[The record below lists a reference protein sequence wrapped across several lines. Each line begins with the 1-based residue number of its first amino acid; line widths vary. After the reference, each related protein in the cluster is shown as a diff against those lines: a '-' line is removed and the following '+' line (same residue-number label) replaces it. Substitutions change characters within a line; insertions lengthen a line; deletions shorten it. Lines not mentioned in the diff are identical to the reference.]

1 MGDFAI
7 GQPVSRLED
16 PRLLKGLGRYV
27 DDLDLPGQ
35 AYAFILR
42 SPHAHARIRAIDAG
56 AAQAMPGV
64 LGVLTGAD
72 CEADGLGHLPCDQTR
87 FRRGGGDM
95 YRPPRP
101 ILVRGRVRV
110 VGDYVALVVAET
122 ASGARDAAELIVVDY
137 EPLPAVVSPDA
148 AAEDGAPPLWDDCPG
163 NECFFHE
170 DGDAAAVEAAFA
182 AADVVVER
190 RFAISRVTA
199 APIGP
204 RGCIGDYD
212 PSLERYTLR
221 TGVQQAHMLR
231 MQLART
237 VFGIPETRMRVIAP
251 DIGGSFGLYSNVY
264 PENALVLWAARKFGR
279 PVKWTAERGEC
290 MLSDD
295 SARDCVSDAA
305 LALDADGRFLA
316 LRCRTFANLGAYLS
330 LRGPLPPVVN
340 LGTLAGTY
348 TTPAIH
354 VRVSGMFTNTFCTS
368 PYRGA
373 GRPEASTVLE
383 QLIDEAARRLDIDP
397 AEIRRRNTIPADA
410 MPYETALTFTY
421 DSGDFEKN
429 LDDALALAGYA
440 GFQARREEAA
450 ARGKLRGIGISNTV
464 HRAAGLELEAAQIRF
479 DATGSATL
487 MVGSVHHG
495 QGHATTFAQIACDR
509 LGLDPG
515 SLRFVS
521 GDTDMVTFGRGSF
534 ASRSAA
540 LGGSAVALA
549 ADKVVEKGRIIAA
562 ALLEAAAEDI
572 DFAEGAFSV
581 AGTDRSV
588 GLAEVAGAAYAPNAL
603 PLDIEPGLD
612 ETAMFRPGALTFPN
626 GCHVAE
632 IEIDPE
638 TGVVEIVDYAVVDD
652 FGTILN
658 PLLLEGQIH
667 GGLAQGI
674 GQALMEEVAFDSAT
688 GQLLAGSFMDYCMP
702 RADDLPSFEAAF
714 NVVPTAVN
722 PVGVKGAGEAGA
734 VGALPAMMNAVVDAL
749 APLGV
754 AHVRMPATPE
764 RIWRAL
770 RAARNQNA

>member
-1 MGDFAI
+1 MGEFAI

-16 PRLLKGLGRYV
+16 PRLLRGLGRYV
-27 DDLDLPGQ
+27 DDLNLPGQ
-35 AYAFILR
+35 ACAYILR
-42 SPHAHARIRAIDAG
+42 SPHAHARIRSIDAR
-56 AAQAMPGV
+56 AAAAVPGV

-72 CEADGLGHLPCDQTR
+72 CEADGLGRLPCDQKR
-87 FRRGGGDM
+87 FGRDGSDM

-101 ILVRGRVRV
+101 ILARDRVRV
-110 VGDYVALVVAET
+110 VGDYVAMVVAET
-122 ASGARDAAELIVVDY
+122 AAMARDAAERIAVGY
-137 EPLPAVVSPDA
+137 QPLPAVVSPADA
-148 AAEDGAPPLWDDCPG
+148 AEEGAPRLWDDCPG

-182 AADVVVER
+182 SAHLVVER

-204 RGCIGDYD
+204 RGCIGEYD
-212 PSLERYTLR
+212 PSLERYTLY

-231 MQLART
+231 MHLART
-237 VFGIPETRMRVIAP
+237 IFGIPETRVRVVAP

-264 PENALVLWAARKFGR
+264 PENALVLWAAKRFGR
-279 PVKWTAERGEC
+279 PVKWTADRSEC

-305 LALDADGRFLA
+305 LALDRDGRFLA

-383 QLIDEAARRLDIDP
+383 QLIDEAARRLRMGP
-397 AEIRRRNTIPADA
+397 AELRRRNTIPADA
-410 MPYETALTFTY
+410 MPYKTALTFTY

-440 GFQARREEAA
+440 DFEARRAEAA
-450 ARGKLRGIGISNTV
+450 ARGRLRGIGISNTV
-464 HRAAGLELEAAQIRF
+464 HRASGLELEAAQIRF
-479 DATGSATL
+479 DATGTATL

-495 QGHATTFAQIACDR
+495 QGHATTFTQIACDR
-509 LGLDPG
+509 LGLDPD
-515 SLRFVS
+515 SVRYVS
-521 GDTDMVTFGRGSF
+521 GDTDIVTFGRGSF

-549 ADKVVEKGRIIAA
+549 ADRIVDKGRTIAA
-562 ALLEAAAEDI
+562 ALMEAAAEDVE
-572 DFAEGAFSV
+572 FADGAFTVS
-581 AGTDRSV
+581 GTDRSV
-588 GLAEVAGAAYAPNAL
+588 DIAGVARAAYAPHDL

-638 TGVVEIVDYAVVDD
+638 TGFVGIVGYAVVDD

-674 GQALMEEVAFDSAT
+674 GQALMEDVAFDPDT

-702 RADDLPSFEAAF
+702 RADDLPSYVAAF
-714 NVVPTAVN
+714 NEFPTAVN

-754 AHVRMPATPE
+754 EHVRMPATPE
-764 RIWRAL
+764 RIWRTIRTAKGKSS
-770 RAARNQNA
+770 

>member
-1 MGDFAI
+1 MGEFAI

-27 DDLDLPGQ
+27 DDLNLPGQ
-35 AYAFILR
+35 AHAHILR
-42 SPHAHARIRAIDAG
+42 SPHAHARIRAIDVR
-56 AAQAMPGV
+56 AAAAMPGV

-72 CEADGLGHLPCDQTR
+72 CEADGLGHLPCDQKR
-87 FRRGGGDM
+87 FRRDGGDM

-101 ILVRGRVRV
+101 ILARDRVRV
-110 VGDYVALVVAET
+110 VGDYVAMVAAET
-122 ASGARDAAELIVVDY
+122 AALARDAAERIAVDY
-137 EPLPAVVSPDA
+137 EPLPAVVSPADA
-148 AAEDGAPPLWDDCPG
+148 AEKGAPRLWDDCPG

-182 AADVVVER
+182 SAHLVVER
-190 RFAISRVTA
+190 RFTISRVTA

-204 RGCIGDYD
+204 RGCIGEYD
-212 PSLERYTLR
+212 PSQERYTLR

-231 MQLART
+231 MHLART
-237 VFGIPETRMRVIAP
+237 IFGIPETRVRVIAP

-264 PENALVLWAARKFGR
+264 PENALVLWAARRFGR
-279 PVKWTAERGEC
+279 PVKWTADRSEC

-305 LALDADGRFLA
+305 LALDRDGSFLA

-383 QLIDEAARRLDIDP
+383 QLVDEAARRLRLDP
-397 AEIRRRNTIPADA
+397 ADLRRRNTIPAGA
-410 MPYETALTFTY
+410 MPYRSALTFTY

-440 GFQARREEAA
+440 EFEARRAAAA
-450 ARGKLRGIGISNTV
+450 ARGRLRGIGISNTV
-464 HRAAGLELEAAQIRF
+464 HRASGLELEAAQIRF
-479 DATGSATL
+479 DATGTATL
-487 MVGSVHHG
+487 MAGSVHHG
-495 QGHATTFAQIACDR
+495 QGHATTFTQIACDR
-509 LGLDPG
+509 LGLDPD
-515 SLRFVS
+515 SVRYVS
-521 GDTDMVTFGRGSF
+521 GDTDIVTFGRGSF

-540 LGGSAVALA
+540 LAGSAVALA
-549 ADKVVEKGRIIAA
+549 ADKIVEKGRVIAA
-562 ALLEAAAEDI
+562 ALLEAAAEDVG
-572 DFAEGAFSV
+572 FADGLFTVS
-581 AGTDRSV
+581 GTDRSV
-588 GLAEVAGAAYAPNAL
+588 GIADVARAAYAPHDL

-612 ETAMFRPGALTFPN
+612 ELAMFRPGALTFPN
-626 GCHVAE
+626 GCHIAE
-632 IEIDPE
+632 IEIDPD
-638 TGVVEIVDYAVVDD
+638 TGAVQIVRYAVVDD
-652 FGTILN
+652 FGTVLN

-674 GQALMEEVAFDSAT
+674 GQALMEDVAFDPET

-702 RADDLPSFEAAF
+702 RAGDLPSYAAAF
-714 NVVPTAVN
+714 NAFPTAVN

-734 VGALPAMMNAVVDAL
+734 VGALPATMNAVVDAL

-754 AHVRMPATPE
+754 EHVRMPATPE
-764 RIWRAL
+764 RIWRAI
-770 RAARNQNA
+770 REAGAENR

>member
-1 MGDFAI
+1 MGEFAI

-42 SPHAHARIRAIDAG
+42 SPHAHARIRAIDAS

-72 CEADGLGHLPCDQTR
+72 CEADGLGHLPCDQKR
-87 FRRGGGDM
+87 FRRDGGDM

-101 ILVRGRVRV
+101 ILACDRVRV

-122 ASGARDAAELIVVDY
+122 AALARDAAERIAVDY
-137 EPLPAVVSPDA
+137 QPLPAVVSPA
-148 AAEDGAPPLWDDCPG
+148 AAGDPGAPQLWDGCPG

-170 DGDAAAVEAAFA
+170 DGDREAVEAGFA
-182 AADVVVER
+182 SAHLVVER
-190 RFAISRVTA
+190 RFVISRVTA
-199 APIGP
+199 APLGP
-204 RGCIGDYD
+204 RGCIGEYD
-212 PSLERYTLR
+212 LSLERYTLR
-221 TGVQQAHMLR
+221 TGVQQAHLLR
-231 MQLART
+231 MHLART
-237 VFGIPETRMRVIAP
+237 VLGIPETRMRVIAP

-264 PENALVLWAARKFGR
+264 PENALVLWAAKKFAR
-279 PVKWTAERGEC
+279 PVKWSAERGEC
-290 MLSDD
+290 MVSDD

-305 LALDADGRFLA
+305 LALDRDGRFLA
-316 LRCRTFANLGAYLS
+316 LRCRSFANLGAYLS

-383 QLIDEAARRLDIDP
+383 QLIDEAARRLRLDA

-410 MPYETALTFTY
+410 MPYRTALTFTY
-421 DSGDFEKN
+421 DSGDFERN

-440 GFQARREEAA
+440 GFAARREDAA

-464 HRAAGLELEAAQIRF
+464 HRAAGLEIEAAQIRF
-479 DATGSATL
+479 DASGTATL

-495 QGHATTFAQIACDR
+495 QGHATTFTQIACDR
-509 LGLDPG
+509 LGLEPG
-515 SLRFVS
+515 AVRFVS
-521 GDTDMVTFGRGSF
+521 GDTDVVTFGRGSF

-549 ADKVVEKGRIIAA
+549 ADRIVDKGRIIAA
-562 ALLEAAAEDI
+562 ALLEAAEEDI
-572 DFAEGAFSV
+572 DFADGVFSV
-581 AGTDRSV
+581 SGTDRSV
-588 GLAEVAGAAYAPNAL
+588 GIADIARAAYAPRDL

-612 ETAMFRPGALTFPN
+612 EMAMFRPGALTFPN

-638 TGVVEIVDYAVVDD
+638 TGAVEIAGYAVVDD

-674 GQALMEEVAFDSAT
+674 GQALMEDVAFDPAT

-702 RADDLPSFEAAF
+702 RADDLPSYVAAF
-714 NVVPTAVN
+714 NELPTAVN

-754 AHVRMPATPE
+754 EHVQMPATPE
-764 RIWRAL
+764 RIWRAI
-770 RAARNQNA
+770 RTARDQKA

>member
-1 MGDFAI
+1 MGEFAI

-27 DDLDLPGQ
+27 DDLNLAGQ
-35 AYAFILR
+35 AFASILR
-42 SPHAHARIRAIDAG
+42 SPHAHARILAIDTG
-56 AAQAMPGV
+56 EAAAMPGV
-64 LGVLTGAD
+64 LGVLTGED
-72 CEADGLGHLPCDQTR
+72 CAADGLGQLPCDQAR
-87 FRRGGGDM
+87 LRRDGSDM

-101 ILVRGRVRV
+101 VLAQGRVRV
-110 VGDYVALVVAET
+110 VGDYVAMVVAET
-122 ASGARDAAELIVVDY
+122 AAQARDAAERIAVDY

-148 AAEDGAPPLWDDCPG
+148 AAAEGAPLLWDDCPG

-170 DGDAAAVEAAFA
+170 DGDRDATDAAFA
-182 AADVVVER
+182 AAELVVER
-190 RFAISRVTA
+190 RFVISRVTA
-199 APIGP
+199 APLGP
-204 RGCIGDYD
+204 RGCIGEYD
-212 PSLERYTLR
+212 PSLERFTLH
-221 TGVQQAHMLR
+221 TGVQQAHLLR
-231 MQLART
+231 MHLART
-237 VFGIPETRMRVIAP
+237 VFGIPETRMRVVAP

-264 PENALVLWAARKFGR
+264 PENALVLWAARRFAR
-279 PVKWTAERGEC
+279 PVKWTAERSEC

-305 LALDADGRFLA
+305 LALDGDGRFLA
-316 LRCRTFANLGAYLS
+316 LRCRSYANLGAYLS

-397 AEIRRRNTIPADA
+397 AELRRRNTISADA
-410 MPYETALTFTY
+410 MPYRTALTFTY

-440 GFQARREEAA
+440 GFPARRAEAA
-450 ARGKLRGIGISNTV
+450 RRGRLRGIGISNTV

-479 DATGSATL
+479 DASGTATL
-487 MVGSVHHG
+487 MLGSVHHG
-495 QGHATTFAQIACDR
+495 QGHATTFTQIVCDR
-509 LGLDPG
+509 LGLSPE
-515 SLRFVS
+515 SVRYVS

-549 ADKVVEKGRIIAA
+549 ADKVVEKGRIVAA
-562 ALLEAAAEDI
+562 ALLEAAPEDI
-572 DFAEGAFSV
+572 DFAEGAFTVS
-581 AGTDRSV
+581 GTDRSV
-588 GLAEVAGAAYAPNAL
+588 DIVEVAGAAYAPHRL

-632 IEIDPE
+632 VEIDPE
-638 TGVVEIVDYAVVDD
+638 TGALEIAAYAVVDD

-674 GQALMEEVAFDSAT
+674 GQALMEEVAFDAAT

-702 RADDLPSFEAAF
+702 RADDLPSFLAAF
-714 NVVPTAVN
+714 NELPTAVN

-734 VGALPAMMNAVVDAL
+734 VGALPATMNAVVHAL

-754 AHVRMPATPE
+754 AHVPMPATPG
-764 RIWRAL
+764 RIWQAI
-770 RAARNQNA
+770 RAARDQKA